1 MKGILFTGGAA
12 PDYNFVKKEIDE
24 AEIVIAAD
32 SGYDT
37 AVGMGV
43 KPDIVIG
50 DMDSITNKNNLK
62 EYSEGN
68 VLEFSKDKD
77 ETDTELGIQYL
88 KAHQFNEIVI
98 IGGGGGRMDHFL
110 AILLLFDR
118 EFSPDIWYT
127 HNTRFKKIAGSCIV
141 HSRKG
146 QLVSFFPT
154 GSGVC
159 RMKSKGLKWPLNG
172 LEWSRGDMGI
182 SNITTEDPFLVEML
196 EGRLIMINQLKDWK
210 N

>member
-12 PDYNFVKKEIDE
+12 PEYNFVKDEIGE
-24 AEIVIAAD
+24 AKIIIAAD
-32 SGYDT
+32 SGYDS
-37 AVGMGV
+37 AINMGV
-43 KPDIVIG
+43 KPDVVIG
-50 DMDSITNKNNLK
+50 DMDSINNINILQEYLK
-62 EYSEGN
+62 EN

-88 KAHQFNEIVI
+88 KDHHYDEIVI

-127 HNTRFKKIAGSCIV
+127 NDTRFQKISGSCSIQY
-141 HSRKG
+141 RKG

-154 GSGVC
+154 GRGVC
-159 RMKSKGLKWPLNG
+159 RMKSKGLKWPLDG
-172 LEWSRGDMGI
+172 LEWRRGDMGI
-182 SNITTEDPFLVEML
+182 SNITTEDPFFIEML
-196 EGRLIMINQLKDWK
+196 EGRLIMVNQLKDWK
-210 N
+210 Y